1 MIDLFDVS
9 DAPRI
14 FGEQIALLAD
24 EDFHLPPGR
33 YALMSKTPEWH
44 RPLIDILAGVRSP
57 ARGRVVHGGAVSWP
71 LGRQGFVRGR
81 GTGLDIINLVASI
94 HELDAEM
101 AADVVTMLVSRP
113 ELIDRPIEHW
123 PQFARIEFTFAL
135 GLIPDFDIY
144 VIDGSIP
151 SEPSRFTRLWQA
163 LFEERLVGKTLI
175 LSSYRQKQLLDY
187 CAKALVYDDRRFI
200 VDDDLEACID
210 RFPLR
215 PSREDSTGSGAAPG
229 DDGGD
234 LGF

>member
-1 MIDLFDVS
+1 MIDLFGVS
-9 DAPRI
+9 DAPRV
-14 FGEQIALLAD
+14 FGEQVTLLTDA
-24 EDFHLPPGR
+24 DFHLPPGR
-33 YALMSKTPEWH
+33 YALMSETPEWH
-44 RPLIDILAGVRSP
+44 RPLIDVLAGLRLP
-57 ARGRVVHGGAVSWP
+57 ARGRVVHGGVVSWP

-94 HELDAEM
+94 HELDVEM

-113 ELIDRPIEHW
+113 ELIDLPVEHW

-135 GLIPDFDIY
+135 GLVPDFDIY

-175 LSSYRQKQLLDY
+175 LASYRQKQLLDY
-187 CAKALVYDDRRFI
+187 CAKALVYDEGRFA
-200 VDDDLEACID
+200 VNDDLEACIE

-215 PSREDSTGSGAAPG
+215 PSREDSTSSGATPG

>member
-9 DAPRI
+9 DAPLV
-14 FGEQIALLAD
+14 FGERVTLLTD

-33 YALMSKTPEWH
+33 YALMSQTPEWH
-44 RPLIDILAGVRSP
+44 RPLLDVLAGVRLP
-57 ARGRVVHGGAVSWP
+57 RRGRVVHGGAVSWP

-94 HELDAEM
+94 HELDVEM

-113 ELIDRPIEHW
+113 ELIDRPVEHW

-135 GLIPDFDIY
+135 GLVPDFDIY

-175 LSSYRQKQLLDY
+175 LASYRQKQLLDY
-187 CAKALVYDDRRFI
+187 CAKALVYDGGRFA
-200 VDDDLEACID
+200 VNDDLEACIE

-215 PSREDSTGSGAAPG
+215 PSREDSTGSGATPG

>member
-9 DAPRI
+9 DAPLV
-14 FGEQIALLAD
+14 FGERVTLLTD

-33 YALMSKTPEWH
+33 YALMSQTPEWH
-44 RPLIDILAGVRSP
+44 RPLLDVLAGVRLP
-57 ARGRVVHGGAVSWP
+57 RRGRVVHGGAVSWP

-81 GTGLDIINLVASI
+81 GTGLDIINLVASV
-94 HELDAEM
+94 HELDVDM

-113 ELIDRPIEHW
+113 ELIDRPVEHW

-135 GLIPDFDIY
+135 GLVPDFDIY

-175 LSSYRQKQLLDY
+175 LASYRQKQLLDY
-187 CAKALVYDDRRFI
+187 CAKALVYDGGRFA
-200 VDDDLEACID
+200 VNDDLEACIE

-215 PSREDSTGSGAAPG
+215 PSREDSTGSGATPG

>member
-9 DAPRI
+9 DAPRV
-14 FGEQIALLAD
+14 FGETVYLFEN

-33 YALMSKTPEWH
+33 YALMSQTPEWH
-44 RPLIDILAGVRSP
+44 RPLLDILSGVRPP
-57 ARGRVVHGGAVSWP
+57 ALGRVIHAGRISWP
-71 LGRQGFVRGR
+71 LGRQGFVRGK
-81 GTGLDIINLVASI
+81 GTGLDVINLVSAV
-94 HELDAEM
+94 HDVDPEET
-101 AADVVTMLVSRP
+101 ADIVTMLVSRP
-113 ELIDRPIEHW
+113 DLIDRPIEHW

-135 GLIPDFDIY
+135 GLVPDFDIY
-144 VIDGSIP
+144 VVDGSMP

-187 CAKALVYDDRRFI
+187 CAKALVYEGHRFS
-200 VDDDLEACID
+200 VNDDLEACIE

-215 PSREDSTGSGAAPG
+215 PSREDSTGSGATFA